1 MHQLTLTDISKAL
14 AAKQFSARELTTHL
28 LARIEQLDP
37 QLNSFITVSKESA
50 LQQADAADELRS
62 SGINAP
68 LLGLP
73 IAHKDLFCTEGV
85 RTSCASKTLDN
96 FIAPYTA
103 TVVDKLNKV
112 GCISLGKLN
121 MDEFAMGSSGE
132 TSFYGPSKNPWD
144 TQRIPGGSSSG
155 SAVAVA
161 ARLVPA
167 STGSDSGAQFA
178 SQQHSPA

>member
-73 IAHKDLFCTEGV
+73 IEIGRAHV
-85 RTSCASKTLDN
+85 
-96 FIAPYTA
+96 
-103 TVVDKLNKV
+103 
-112 GCISLGKLN
+112 
-121 MDEFAMGSSGE
+121 
-132 TSFYGPSKNPWD
+132 
-144 TQRIPGGSSSG
+144 
-155 SAVAVA
+155 
-161 ARLVPA
+161 
-167 STGSDSGAQFA
+167 
-178 SQQHSPA
+178 